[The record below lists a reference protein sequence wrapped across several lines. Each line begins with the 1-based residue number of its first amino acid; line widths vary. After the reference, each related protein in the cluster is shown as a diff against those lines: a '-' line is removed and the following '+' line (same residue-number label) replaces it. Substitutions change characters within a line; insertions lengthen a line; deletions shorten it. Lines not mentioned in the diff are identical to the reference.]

1 MNLPLLV
8 EIPAA
13 LLPLVARNRE
23 SLRAAVGAIQSES
36 EGAAAGL
43 IAGRTRS
50 HNSQTDHPTP
60 PFATPQSPVGAGST
74 RDEALPVPTQPDW
87 SPDRWLQ
94 WDRVTAAS
102 DFVLQQATQNPVLL
116 LDLAASGDLDRAF
129 APGELCA
136 QIAAAVSQAATED
149 ELARALRRQRA
160 RHQIRIIWRDL
171 TRQADL
177 IQTCRDLSDMAD
189 ACIDQ
194 AYQWLYLR
202 HCQQFGTPMGRRS
215 GQPQH
220 MVVLGMGKLGAV
232 ELNLSS
238 DIDLIFAYPEGG
250 ETEGAKRP
258 LDNQE
263 FFIRLGQRLIKAL
276 DPITVDGFVFRVDM
290 RLRPYGS
297 SGALVL
303 SFNAL
308 EQYYQDQGRDWERYA
323 MIKAR
328 VVAGDQQAGAQL
340 LDMLRPFVYRRYL
353 DFSAI
358 EALRTMKQLI
368 QQEVRRKGMA
378 DNIKL
383 GSGGIREVEFI
394 AQAFQLIHGGRDL
407 SLQQRPLLKV
417 LATLEGQGYL
427 PAAVI
432 AELRDGYEFLRYTE
446 HAIQAIADRQ
456 TQMLPDGDQDRA
468 RIAFMM
474 GFTDWASF
482 HQRLMQWRE
491 RTAWH
496 FGELI
501 ADPDEEAD
509 VPKEEIVGGEW
520 LPLWEDSQDQDV
532 ACRQLYTAGFNDPA
546 KALKR
551 LEDLRASPQLRAM
564 QRLGRERLDAFIPRL
579 LAQAVEHVD
588 PDLVLERVLPLV
600 EAVARRSAYLVLLT
614 ENPDA
619 LRRLLTL
626 CAASPWIAEQI
637 ARFPLL
643 LDELLNEAR
652 LFNPPLAPE
661 LAAEL
666 RERLTRIPEDD
677 LEQQMEALRHFKLAH
692 NLRVAASEIVGA
704 LPLMKVSDYLTWLA
718 EAILEQVLA
727 LAWRQTVAR
736 HGVPKRPDGSDCD
749 PGFVI
754 VGYGKVGG
762 IELGH
767 GSDLDLVFIHD
778 GDPNAETDGAKPI
791 DSAQFFTRLGQRI
804 IHLLTAQTNSGQLYD
819 VDMRLRPSGAAGLLV
834 SSVAAFARY
843 QENEAWT
850 WEHQALV
857 RARVLVGCRQ
867 TGAAFEQVRAQVLG
881 RTRDLD
887 KLRAE
892 VSEMRAKMRDNLGT
906 RLTTAG
912 LGANAFDAGVPFD
925 VKQDAGGIVDIEFMV
940 QYAALAWSDKH
951 PALLQYTDNIR
962 ILEGLEQAGLLPAAD
977 AGLLREAYK
986 AYRSA
991 AHRQALQK
999 QAGVIAGDQFSAER
1013 REVMRIWQSLGLSTP
1028 PVGAA

>member
-1 MNLPLLV
+1 MTLPVLAEL
-8 EIPAA
+8 PAI
-13 LLPLVARNRE
+13 LLPLVSRSAQ
-23 SLRAAVGAIQSES
+23 SFHTAVAA
-36 EGAAAGL
+36 L
-43 IAGRTRS
+43 DD
-50 HNSQTDHPTP
+50 DHGFALWTP
-60 PFATPQSPVGAGST
+60 
-74 RDEALPVPTQPDW
+74 E
-87 SPDRWLQ
+87 RWAQ
-94 WDRVTAAS
+94 FERVTAAS
-102 DFVLQQATQNPVLL
+102 DFVIEQSVRDPLMLL
-116 LDLAASGDLDRAF
+116 ALVQSGELDRPF
-129 APGELCA
+129 AAGELCA
-136 QIAAAVSQAATED
+136 QIAAAVSAAQTED
-149 ELARALRRQRA
+149 ELGRVLRRQRA
-160 RHQIRIIWRDL
+160 RHQVRIIWRDL

-177 IQTCRDLSDMAD
+177 VQTCRDLSDMAD
-189 ACIDQ
+189 ASIDQ
-194 AYQWLYLR
+194 AYQWLYSR
-202 HCQQFGTPMGRRS
+202 HCQQFGTPTGRRS
-215 GQPQH
+215 GEPQQ
-220 MVVLGMGKLGAV
+220 MVILGMGKLGAV

-250 ETEGAKRP
+250 ETVGVKRA

-323 MIKAR
+323 MIKSR
-328 VVAGDQQAGAQL
+328 VVAGDQVAGAQL
-340 LDMLRPFVYRRYL
+340 QEMLRPFVYRRYL

-417 LATLEGQGYL
+417 LSTLEGQGYL
-427 PAAVI
+427 PPAVVS
-432 AELRDGYEFLRYTE
+432 ELREGYEFLRYTE

-456 TQMLPDGDQDRA
+456 TQMLPDGAQDQA
-468 RIAFMM
+468 RIAFML
-474 GFTDWASF
+474 GFDSWDAF
-482 HQRLMQWRE
+482 HEKLVFWRG
-491 RTAWH
+491 RVAWH
-496 FGELI
+496 FAQVI
-501 ADPDEEAD
+501 ADPDEEEGTESE
-509 VPKEEIVGGEW
+509 VVVGGEW
-520 LPLWEDSQDQDV
+520 LPLWEEAQDEEA
-532 ACRQLYTAGFNDPA
+532 ACRQLEEGGFADA
-546 KALKR
+546 SKALR
-551 LEDLRASPQLRAM
+551 ALAGLRGSPQLRAM

-579 LAQAVEHVD
+579 LAQAVEHD
-588 PDLVLERVLPLV
+588 NPDLVLERVLPLV

-614 ENPDA
+614 ENPGA

-637 ARFPLL
+637 TRFPLL
-643 LDELLNEAR
+643 LDELLNEGR
-652 LFNPPLAPE
+652 LFKPPLAPE

-692 NLRVAASEIVGA
+692 RLRVAASEIAGS

-727 LAWRQTVAR
+727 LAWRQTVAKYGTPLR
-736 HGVPKRPDGSDCD
+736 TDGTLCD
-749 PGFVI
+749 PGFII

-762 IELGH
+762 LELGH

-778 GDPNAETDGAKPI
+778 GDPQAETDGAKPI
-791 DSAQFFTRLGQRI
+791 DGAQFFTRLGQRI
-804 IHLLTAQTNSGQLYD
+804 IHLLTAQTNSGQLYE
-819 VDMRLRPSGAAGLLV
+819 VDMRLRPSGASGLLV
-834 SSVAAFARY
+834 SSLGAFARY

-857 RARVLVGCRQ
+857 RARVLVGSQ
-867 TGAAFEQVRAQVLG
+867 DVGQAFEKVRAQVLG
-881 RTRDLD
+881 KGRDLA
-887 KLRAE
+887 KLQQE
-892 VSEMRAKMRDNLGT
+892 VSEMRAKMRGNLGSKS
-906 RLTTAG
+906 TAAG
-912 LGANAFDAGVPFD
+912 TAANAFEATAPFD
-925 VKQDAGGIVDIEFMV
+925 LKQDAGGIVDIEFMV
-940 QYAALAWSDKH
+940 QYAALALSQTH
-951 PALLQYTDNIR
+951 PALLRWSDNIR
-962 ILEGLEQAGLLPAAD
+962 ILEELEHEGLMPAED
-977 AGLLREAYK
+977 ASLLREAYK

-999 QAGVIAGDQFSAER
+999 DPGVIPGDQFADER
-1013 REVMRIWQSLGLSTP
+1013 RQVMRIWRELGLS
-1028 PVGAA
+1028 

>member
-1 MNLPLLV
+1 MSLPLLADL
-8 EIPAA
+8 PAI
-13 LLPLVARNRE
+13 LLPFVTRAHQSWRTAVASLSDDILVTLDTWPLAR
-23 SLRAAVGAIQSES
+23 RAA
-36 EGAAAGL
+36 
-43 IAGRTRS
+43 
-50 HNSQTDHPTP
+50 
-60 PFATPQSPVGAGST
+60 F
-74 RDEALPVPTQPDW
+74 
-87 SPDRWLQ
+87 
-94 WDRVTAAS
+94 DRVCAAS
-102 DFVLQQATQNPVLL
+102 DFVADQVCRAPQML
-116 LDLAASGDLDRAF
+116 LDLAASGQLERSF
-129 APGELCA
+129 AVGELRA
-136 QIAAAVSQAATED
+136 QLDTAVQLASTED
-149 ELARALRRQRA
+149 ELGHHLRRQRT
-160 RHQIRIIWRDL
+160 RHQVRIVWRDL

-177 IQTCRDLSDMAD
+177 VETCRDLSDMAD
-189 ACIDQ
+189 ACIDL
-194 AYQWLYLR
+194 AYQWLYQR
-202 HCQQFGTPMGRRS
+202 HCQQFGVPTGRRS
-215 GQPQH
+215 GEPQQ
-220 MVVLGMGKLGAV
+220 MVILGMGKLGAV

-238 DIDLIFAYPEGG
+238 DIDLIFGYPEGG
-250 ETEGAKRP
+250 ETQGVKRP

-328 VVAGDQQAGAQL
+328 VVGGDQVAGGQL

-378 DNIKL
+378 ENIKL
-383 GSGGIREVEFI
+383 GAGGIREVEFI

-417 LATLEGQGYL
+417 LHTLEGQGYL
-427 PAAVI
+427 PPAVI
-432 AELRDGYEFLRYTE
+432 GELRDAYEFLRYTE

-456 TQMLPDGDQDRA
+456 TQMLPDSPEDQA
-468 RIAFMM
+468 RIAFML
-474 GFTDWASF
+474 GFADWTSF
-482 HQRLMQWRE
+482 HAQLMHWRG
-491 RTAWH
+491 RVDWH
-496 FGELI
+496 FRQVI
-501 ADPDEEAD
+501 ADPDEEQG
-509 VPKEEIVGGEW
+509 EESEMVVGGEW
-520 LPLWEDSQDQDV
+520 LPLWEESQDEDA
-532 ACRQLYTAGFNDPA
+532 ACRQLQEGGFADA
-546 KALKR
+546 TKALKQ
-551 LEDLRASPQLRAM
+551 LSGLRSSPQLRSM
-564 QRLGRERLDAFIPRL
+564 QRLSRERLDAFIPRL
-579 LAQAVEHVD
+579 MAQAVEHEN

-614 ENPDA
+614 ENPNA

-643 LDELLNEAR
+643 LDELLNEGR
-652 LFNPPLAPE
+652 LFSPPLAPE

-692 NLRVAASEIVGA
+692 RLRVAASEITGS

-727 LAWRQTVAR
+727 LAWRHTVAR
-736 HGVPKRPDGSDCD
+736 HGTPSRPDGTLCD
-749 PGFVI
+749 PGFII

-778 GDPNAETDGAKPI
+778 GDPQAETDGAKPI
-791 DSAQFFTRLGQRI
+791 DGAQFFTRLGQRI
-804 IHLLTAQTNSGQLYD
+804 IHLLTTQTNSGQLYE
-819 VDMRLRPSGAAGLLV
+819 VDMRLRPSGASGLLV
-834 SSVAAFARY
+834 SSLGAFSRY

-857 RARVLVGCRQ
+857 RARVLVGSHEV
-867 TGAAFEQVRAQVLG
+867 GAAFEKVRASVLG
-881 RTRDLD
+881 RKRDLPA
-887 KLRAE
+887 LRLE
-892 VSEMRAKMRDNLGT
+892 VSEMRAKMRDNLGSKS
-906 RLTTAG
+906 TAAG
-912 LGANAFDAGVPFD
+912 TAANAFEATAPFD
-925 VKQDAGGIVDIEFMV
+925 LKQDAGGIVDIEFMV
-940 QYAALAWSDKH
+940 QYAALAWSWEH
-951 PALLQYTDNIR
+951 PALLRYTDNIR
-962 ILEGLEQAGLLPAAD
+962 ILEGLEQAGLIPDTD
-977 AGLLREAYK
+977 AHLLREAYK
-986 AYRSA
+986 AYRAA

-999 QAGVIAGDQFSAER
+999 EAGVVGGDQFHAQR
-1013 REVMRIWQSLGLSTP
+1013 REVLRIWSELGLS
-1028 PVGAA
+1028 

>member
-1 MNLPLLV
+1 MSLPLLA
-8 EIPAA
+8 EFPAILLPSITRARQMFQAA
-13 LLPLVARNRE
+13 LTVLSEDAQASFKAWPEARQ
-23 SLRAAVGAIQSES
+23 AA
-36 EGAAAGL
+36 
-43 IAGRTRS
+43 
-50 HNSQTDHPTP
+50 
-60 PFATPQSPVGAGST
+60 F
-74 RDEALPVPTQPDW
+74 
-87 SPDRWLQ
+87 
-94 WDRVTAAS
+94 DRVCAAS
-102 DFVLQQATQNPVLL
+102 DFVTEQVCRDPQMLLQLADSGELESSFSAGQLRGQIADALSS
-116 LDLAASGDLDRAF
+116 AASD
-129 APGELCA
+129 
-136 QIAAAVSQAATED
+136 D
-149 ELARALRRQRA
+149 ELGRNLRRQRA
-160 RHQIRIIWRDL
+160 RQQVRIIWRDL
-171 TRQADL
+171 TRQANL
-177 IQTCRDLSDMAD
+177 IETCRDLSDMAD
-189 ACIDQ
+189 ASIDL
-194 AYQWLYLR
+194 AYQWLYPR
-202 HCQQFGTPMGRRS
+202 HCQQFGTPTGRHS

-220 MVVLGMGKLGAV
+220 MVILGMGKLGAV

-238 DIDLIFAYPEGG
+238 DIDLIFGYPEGG
-250 ETEGAKRP
+250 ETVGTKRA

-276 DPITVDGFVFRVDM
+276 DPVTVDGFVFRVDM

-328 VVAGDQQAGAQL
+328 VVGGDQAAGAEL
-340 LDMLRPFVYRRYL
+340 LAMLRPFVYRRYL

-368 QQEVRRKGMA
+368 QQEVKRKGMA
-378 DNIKL
+378 ENIKL
-383 GSGGIREVEFI
+383 GAGGIREVEFI

-407 SLQQRPLLKV
+407 SLQQRPLFKV
-417 LATLEGQGYL
+417 LKTLEGQGYL
-427 PAAVI
+427 PSAVTE
-432 AELRDGYEFLRYTE
+432 ELREGYEFLRYTE

-456 TQMLPDGDQDRA
+456 TQMLPDNEQDQA
-468 RIAFMM
+468 RVALIM
-474 GFTDWASF
+474 GFADWAAF
-482 HQRLMQWRE
+482 HERLMHWRG
-491 RTAWH
+491 RVAWH
-496 FGELI
+496 FRQVI
-501 ADPDEEAD
+501 ADPDADPDDEQEED
-509 VPKEEIVGGEW
+509 GEVVVGGEW
-520 LPLWEDSQDQDV
+520 LPLWEESQDEE
-532 ACRQLYTAGFNDPA
+532 AAGRQLLQAGFVDA
-546 KALKR
+546 EKALKN
-551 LEDLRASPQLRAM
+551 LASLRSSPNLRSM
-564 QRLGRERLDAFIPRL
+564 QRLSRERLDAFIPRL
-579 LAQAVEHVD
+579 LAQAVEHEK

-619 LRRLLTL
+619 LRQLLTL

-643 LDELLNEAR
+643 LDELLNEGR

-661 LAAEL
+661 LKAEL
-666 RERLTRIPEDD
+666 RERLIRIPEDD

-692 NLRVAASEIVGA
+692 SLRVAASEISGS

-718 EAILEQVLA
+718 EAILDQVLA
-727 LAWRQTVAR
+727 LAWRYSVAR
-736 HGVPKRPDGSDCD
+736 HGTPLRPDGTLCD

-778 GDPNAETDGAKPI
+778 GDLEAETDGAKPI
-791 DSAQFFTRLGQRI
+791 DTAQFFTRLGQRV
-804 IHLLTAQTNSGQLYD
+804 IHLLTTQTNSGQLYD
-819 VDMRLRPSGAAGLLV
+819 VDMRLRPSGASGLLV
-834 SSVAAFARY
+834 SSVGAFARY
-843 QENEAWT
+843 QANEAWT

-857 RARVLVGCRQ
+857 RARVMAGSRDVGEQ
-867 TGAAFEQVRAQVLG
+867 FEKVRADVLG
-881 RTRDLD
+881 RERDLD

-906 RLTTAG
+906 RVTAAG
-912 LGANAFDAGVPFD
+912 RAANAFEAAVPFD
-925 VKQDAGGIVDIEFMV
+925 LKQDAGGIVDIEFMV
-940 QYAALAWSDKH
+940 QYAALAWSREH

-962 ILEGLEQAGLLPAAD
+962 ILEGLEEAGLLPDTD

-999 QAGVIAGDQFSAER
+999 QAGVVSGDQFHAQR
-1013 REVMRIWQSLGLSTP
+1013 REVMRIWTQMGLS
-1028 PVGAA
+1028 

>member
-1 MNLPLLV
+1 MSLPTLAELPG
-8 EIPAA
+8 I
-13 LLPLVARNRE
+13 LLPFVTRAE
-23 SLRAAVGAIQSES
+23 QSFRAAV
-36 EGAAAGL
+36 
-43 IAGRTRS
+43 
-50 HNSQTDHPTP
+50 
-60 PFATPQSPVGAGST
+60 
-74 RDEALPVPTQPDW
+74 EALDDDHGLSAWTPE
-87 SPDRWLQ
+87 RWAQ
-94 WDRVTAAS
+94 FARVTAAS
-102 DFVLQQATQNPVLL
+102 DFVIEQSVRDPLMLL
-116 LDLAASGDLDRAF
+116 ALVQSGELDRGF

-136 QIAAAVSQAATED
+136 QIAAAVNAAETED
-149 ELARALRRQRA
+149 ELGRALRRQRT
-160 RHQIRIIWRDL
+160 RHQVRIIWRDL

-177 IQTCRDLSDMAD
+177 VQTCRDLSDMAD
-189 ACIDQ
+189 ASIDQ
-194 AYQWLYLR
+194 AYQWLYSR
-202 HCQQFGTPMGRRS
+202 HCQQFGVPTGRRS
-215 GQPQH
+215 GEPQQ
-220 MVVLGMGKLGAV
+220 MVILGMGKLGAV

-250 ETEGAKRP
+250 ETVGVKRS

-263 FFIRLGQRLIKAL
+263 FFIRLGQRVIKAL
-276 DPITVDGFVFRVDM
+276 DPMTVDGFVFRVDM

-323 MIKAR
+323 MIKSR
-328 VVAGDQQAGAQL
+328 VVAGDQVAGAQL
-340 LDMLRPFVYRRYL
+340 QDMLRPFVYRRYL

-417 LATLEGQGYL
+417 LSTLEGQGYL
-427 PAAVI
+427 PPAVVS
-432 AELRDGYEFLRYTE
+432 ELREGYEFLRYTE

-456 TQMLPDGDQDRA
+456 TQMLPDGAQDQA
-468 RIAFMM
+468 RIAFML
-474 GFTDWASF
+474 GFADWDAF
-482 HQRLMQWRE
+482 HEQLMYWRG
-491 RTAWH
+491 RVAWH
-496 FGELI
+496 FGQVI
-501 ADPDEEAD
+501 ADPDEEEGTESE
-509 VPKEEIVGGEW
+509 VVVGGEW
-520 LPLWEDSQDQDV
+520 LPLWEEAQDEEA
-532 ACRQLYTAGFNDPA
+532 ACRQLEEGGFVDA
-546 KALKR
+546 TKALKA
-551 LEDLRASPQLRAM
+551 LASLRSSPQLRAM

-579 LAQAVEHVD
+579 LAQAVEHAN

-614 ENPDA
+614 ENPGA

-637 ARFPLL
+637 TRFPLL
-643 LDELLNEAR
+643 LDELLNEGR
-652 LFNPPLAPE
+652 LFKPPLAPE

-692 NLRVAASEIVGA
+692 RLRVAASEIAGS

-727 LAWRQTVAR
+727 LAWRQTVAKYGTPQR
-736 HGVPKRPDGSDCD
+736 TDGTLCD
-749 PGFVI
+749 PGFII

-762 IELGH
+762 LELGH

-778 GDPNAETDGAKPI
+778 GDPQAETDGPKPI
-791 DSAQFFTRLGQRI
+791 DGAQFFTRLGQRI
-804 IHLLTAQTNSGQLYD
+804 IHLLTAQTNSGQLYE
-819 VDMRLRPSGAAGLLV
+819 VDMRLRPSGASGLLV
-834 SSVAAFARY
+834 SSLGAFARY

-857 RARVLVGCRQ
+857 RARVLVGSQ
-867 TGAAFEQVRAQVLG
+867 DVGQAFEKVRAAILG
-881 RTRDLD
+881 KVRDLPT
-887 KLRAE
+887 LRQE
-892 VSEMRAKMRDNLGT
+892 VSEMRAKMRDNLGSKS
-906 RLTTAG
+906 TAAG
-912 LGANAFDAGVPFD
+912 TGANAFEATAPFD
-925 VKQDAGGIVDIEFMV
+925 LKQDAGGIVDIEFMV
-940 QYAALAWSDKH
+940 QYAALAWSETH
-951 PALLQYTDNIR
+951 PPLLRWTDNIR
-962 ILEGLEQAGLLPAAD
+962 ILEELEHEGLMPAED
-977 AGLLREAYK
+977 ASLLREAYK

-999 QAGVIAGDQFSAER
+999 DAGVIPGDQFADER
-1013 REVMRIWQSLGLSTP
+1013 RQVLRIWRELGLS
-1028 PVGAA
+1028 

>member
-1 MNLPLLV
+1 MSLPSLAPIPEMVPAILQSLV
-8 EIPAA
+8 
-13 LLPLVARNRE
+13 NRAE
-23 SLRAAVGAIQSES
+23 QSFRAAVASLDDDHGLSAWTSERWD
-36 EGAAAGL
+36 EFKR
-43 IAGRTRS
+43 IA
-50 HNSQTDHPTP
+50 
-60 PFATPQSPVGAGST
+60 
-74 RDEALPVPTQPDW
+74 
-87 SPDRWLQ
+87 
-94 WDRVTAAS
+94 AAS
-102 DFVLQQATQNPVLL
+102 DFVIEQSVRDPAMLL
-116 LDLAASGDLDRAF
+116 ELVRSGELDRSL
-129 APGELCA
+129 APGEMRA
-136 QIAAAVSQAATED
+136 QIAAAVQAAETED
-149 ELARALRRQRA
+149 ELGRVLRRQRT
-160 RHQIRIIWRDL
+160 RQQVRIIWRDL
-171 TRQADL
+171 TRRADL
-177 IQTCRDLSDMAD
+177 VQTCRDLSDMAD
-189 ACIDQ
+189 TCIDQ
-194 AYQWLYLR
+194 AYQWLYQRLV
-202 HCQQFGTPMGRRS
+202 QQFGTPTGRRS
-215 GQPQH
+215 GEVQH
-220 MVVLGMGKLGAV
+220 MVILGMGKLGAV

-250 ETEGAKRP
+250 ETVGAKRP

-263 FFIRLGQRLIKAL
+263 FFIRVGQRLIKAL
-276 DPITVDGFVFRVDM
+276 DPMTVDGFVFRVDM

-297 SGALVL
+297 AGALVL

-328 VVAGDQQAGAQL
+328 VVAGDQVAGAQL

-417 LATLEGQGYL
+417 LGTLEGQGYL
-427 PAAVI
+427 PAKVI
-432 AELRDGYEFLRYTE
+432 DELRQGYEFLRYTE

-456 TQMLPDGDQDRA
+456 TQMLPDSPQDQA
-468 RIAFMM
+468 RIAFML
-474 GFTDWASF
+474 GFADWPAF
-482 HQRLMQWRE
+482 HEQLMYWRG
-491 RTAWH
+491 RVAWH
-496 FGELI
+496 FGQVI
-501 ADPDEEAD
+501 ADPDEDEGSESE
-509 VPKEEIVGGEW
+509 VVVGGEW
-520 LPLWEDSQDQDV
+520 LPLWEDSQDEEA
-532 ACRQLYTAGFNDPA
+532 ACRQLQEGGFADAP
-546 KALKR
+546 KALKA
-551 LEDLRASPQLRAM
+551 LAVLRGSPQLRAM

-579 LAQAVEHVD
+579 LAQAVEHAN

-614 ENPDA
+614 ENPGA

-637 ARFPLL
+637 TRFPLL
-643 LDELLNEAR
+643 LDELLNEGR
-652 LFNPPLAPE
+652 LFKPPLAPE

-692 NLRVAASEIVGA
+692 RLRVAASEIAGS

-727 LAWRQTVAR
+727 LAWRQTVAK
-736 HGVPKRPDGSDCD
+736 HGVPMRTDGSLCD
-749 PGFVI
+749 PGFII

-762 IELGH
+762 LELGH

-778 GDPNAETDGAKPI
+778 GDPQAETDGPKPI
-791 DSAQFFTRLGQRI
+791 DGAQFFTRLGQRI
-804 IHLLTAQTNSGQLYD
+804 IHLLTAQTNSGQLYE
-819 VDMRLRPSGAAGLLV
+819 VDMRLRPSGASGLLV
-834 SSVAAFARY
+834 SSLGAFARY

-857 RARVLVGCRQ
+857 RARVLVGSQ
-867 TGAAFEQVRAQVLG
+867 DVGQAFEKVRAQVLG
-881 RTRDLD
+881 RQRDLPT
-887 KLRAE
+887 LRQE
-892 VSEMRAKMRDNLGT
+892 VSEMRAKMRDNLGSKA
-906 RLTTAG
+906 TAAG
-912 LGANAFDAGVPFD
+912 TAANAFEATAPFD
-925 VKQDAGGIVDIEFMV
+925 LKQDAGGIVDIEFMV
-940 QYAALAWSDKH
+940 QYAALAWSEEH
-951 PALLQYTDNIR
+951 PSLLRYTDNIR
-962 ILEGLEQAGLLPAAD
+962 ILEGLQEVGLMPAED
-977 AGLLREAYK
+977 ATLLREAYK

-999 QAGVIAGDQFSAER
+999 DAGVIAGDQFVDER
-1013 REVMRIWQSLGLSTP
+1013 QQVLRIWRELGLS
-1028 PVGAA
+1028 

>member
-1 MNLPLLV
+1 MSLPPLADL
-8 EIPAA
+8 PAI
-13 LLPLVARNRE
+13 LLPFVTRAE
-23 SLRAAVGAIQSES
+23 QSFRAAVDALDDDH
-36 EGAAAGL
+36 GL
-43 IAGRTRS
+43 TTWTAERWA
-50 HNSQTDHPTP
+50 Q
-60 PFATPQSPVGAGST
+60 FA
-74 RDEALPVPTQPDW
+74 
-87 SPDRWLQ
+87 
-94 WDRVTAAS
+94 RVTAAS
-102 DFVLQQATQNPVLL
+102 DFVIEQSVRDPLMLL
-116 LDLAASGDLDRAF
+116 ALVQSGELDRSF
-129 APGELCA
+129 APGEMRA
-136 QIAAAVSQAATED
+136 QIGAAVDAAETE
-149 ELARALRRQRA
+149 EQLGRALRRQRA
-160 RHQIRIIWRDL
+160 RQQVRIVWRDL

-177 IQTCRDLSDMAD
+177 VQTCRDLSDMAD
-189 ACIDQ
+189 ACIDL
-194 AYQWLYLR
+194 AYQWLYTR
-202 HCQQFGTPMGRRS
+202 HCQQFGVPTGRRS
-215 GQPQH
+215 GEPQQ
-220 MVVLGMGKLGAV
+220 MVILGMGKLGAV

-250 ETEGAKRP
+250 ETVGVKRP

-276 DPITVDGFVFRVDM
+276 DPMTVDGFVFRVDM

-323 MIKAR
+323 MIKSR
-328 VVAGDQQAGAQL
+328 VVAGDQVAGAQL
-340 LDMLRPFVYRRYL
+340 QEMLRPFVYRRYL

-417 LATLEGQGYL
+417 LSTLEGQGYL
-427 PAAVI
+427 PPAVI
-432 AELRDGYEFLRYTE
+432 SELREGYEFLRYTE

-456 TQMLPDGDQDRA
+456 TQMLPDSAQDQA
-468 RIAFMM
+468 RIAFML
-474 GFTDWASF
+474 GFADWPAF
-482 HQRLMQWRE
+482 HEQLMHWRG
-491 RTAWH
+491 RVAWH
-496 FGELI
+496 FGQVI
-501 ADPDEEAD
+501 ADPDEEQGAESE
-509 VPKEEIVGGEW
+509 VVVGGEW
-520 LPLWEDSQDQDV
+520 LPLWEEAQDEEA
-532 ACRQLYTAGFNDPA
+532 ACRQLQEGGFADAG
-546 KALKR
+546 KALKA
-551 LEDLRASPQLRAM
+551 LASLRGSPQLRAM

-579 LAQAVEHVD
+579 LAQAVEHAN

-614 ENPDA
+614 ENPGA

-637 ARFPLL
+637 TRFPLL
-643 LDELLNEAR
+643 LDELLNEGR
-652 LFNPPLAPE
+652 LFKPPLAPE

-692 NLRVAASEIVGA
+692 RLRVAASEIAGS

-727 LAWRQTVAR
+727 LAWRQTVAKYGTPLR
-736 HGVPKRPDGSDCD
+736 TDGTLCD
-749 PGFVI
+749 PGFII

-762 IELGH
+762 LELGH

-778 GDPNAETDGAKPI
+778 GDPQAETDGPKSI
-791 DSAQFFTRLGQRI
+791 DGAQFFTRLGQRI
-804 IHLLTAQTNSGQLYD
+804 IHLLTAQTNSGQLYE
-819 VDMRLRPSGAAGLLV
+819 VDMRLRPSGASGLLV
-834 SSVAAFARY
+834 SSLGAFARY

-857 RARVLVGCRQ
+857 RARVLVGSEDVGR
-867 TGAAFEQVRAQVLG
+867 AFEQVRAAILG
-881 RTRDLD
+881 KARDLST
-887 KLRAE
+887 LRQE
-892 VSEMRAKMRDNLGT
+892 VSEMRAKMRDNLGSKS
-906 RLTTAG
+906 TAAG
-912 LGANAFDAGVPFD
+912 TGANAFEATAPFD
-925 VKQDAGGIVDIEFMV
+925 LKQDAGGIVDIEFMV
-940 QYAALAWSDKH
+940 QYAALAWSETH
-951 PALLQYTDNIR
+951 PPLLRWTDNIR
-962 ILEGLEQAGLLPAAD
+962 ILEELEKAGLMPVED
-977 AGLLREAYK
+977 ASLLREAYK

-999 QAGVIAGDQFSAER
+999 DAGVIPGDQFADER
-1013 REVMRIWQSLGLSTP
+1013 RQVMRIWRELGLS
-1028 PVGAA
+1028 

>member
-1 MNLPLLV
+1 MTLPVLAEL
-8 EIPAA
+8 PAI
-13 LLPLVARNRE
+13 LLPLV
-23 SLRAAVGAIQSES
+23 
-36 EGAAAGL
+36 
-43 IAGRTRS
+43 TRS
-50 HNSQTDHPTP
+50 EQSFRTAVAALEDDHGFASWTP
-60 PFATPQSPVGAGST
+60 ERWAQFA
-74 RDEALPVPTQPDW
+74 
-87 SPDRWLQ
+87 
-94 WDRVTAAS
+94 RVTAAS
-102 DFVLQQATQNPVLL
+102 EFVIEQSVRDPLMLL
-116 LDLAASGDLDRAF
+116 ALAQSGELDRAF

-136 QIAAAVSQAATED
+136 QIAAAVNAAQNED
-149 ELARALRRQRA
+149 ELGRALRRQRS
-160 RHQIRIIWRDL
+160 RHQVRIIWRDL

-177 IQTCRDLSDMAD
+177 VQTCRDLSDMAD
-189 ACIDQ
+189 ATIDQ
-194 AYQWLYLR
+194 AYQWLYSR
-202 HCQQFGTPMGRRS
+202 HCEQFGTPTGRRS
-215 GQPQH
+215 GEPQQ
-220 MVVLGMGKLGAV
+220 MVILGMGKLGAV

-250 ETEGAKRP
+250 ETVGVKRS

-276 DPITVDGFVFRVDM
+276 DPMTVDGFVFRVDM

-328 VVAGDQQAGAQL
+328 VVAGDQVAGAQL

-417 LATLEGQGYL
+417 LSTLEGQGYL
-427 PAAVI
+427 PPAVI
-432 AELRDGYEFLRYTE
+432 SELRDGYEFLRYTE

-456 TQMLPDGDQDRA
+456 TQMLPDGAQDQA
-468 RIAFMM
+468 RIAFML
-474 GFTDWASF
+474 GFADWNSF
-482 HQRLMQWRE
+482 HEKLMFWRG
-491 RTAWH
+491 RVAWH
-496 FGELI
+496 FAQVI
-501 ADPDEEAD
+501 ADPDEDEGAENE
-509 VPKEEIVGGEW
+509 VVVGGEW
-520 LPLWEDSQDQDV
+520 LPLWEEAQDEEA
-532 ACRQLYTAGFNDPA
+532 ACRQLEEGGFADA
-546 KALKR
+546 SKALKA
-551 LEDLRASPQLRAM
+551 LAGLRSSPQLRAM

-579 LAQAVEHVD
+579 LAQAVEHAN

-614 ENPDA
+614 ENPSA

-637 ARFPLL
+637 TRFPLL
-643 LDELLNEAR
+643 LDELLNEGR
-652 LFNPPLAPE
+652 LFKPPLAPE

-692 NLRVAASEIVGA
+692 RLRVAASEIAGS

-727 LAWRQTVAR
+727 LAWRQTVAKYGTPLR
-736 HGVPKRPDGSDCD
+736 TDGTLCD
-749 PGFVI
+749 PGFII

-762 IELGH
+762 LELGH

-778 GDPNAETDGAKPI
+778 GDPQAETDGPKSI
-791 DSAQFFTRLGQRI
+791 DGAQFFTRLGQRI
-804 IHLLTAQTNSGQLYD
+804 IHLLTAQTNSGQLYE
-819 VDMRLRPSGAAGLLV
+819 VDMRLRPSGASGLLV
-834 SSVAAFARY
+834 SSLGAFARY

-857 RARVLVGCRQ
+857 RARVLVGSQ
-867 TGAAFEQVRAQVLG
+867 DVGQAFEKVRAQVLG
-881 RTRDLD
+881 KARDLT
-887 KLRAE
+887 KLQQE

-906 RLTTAG
+906 KSTAAG
-912 LGANAFDAGVPFD
+912 TAANAFDATAPFD
-925 VKQDAGGIVDIEFMV
+925 LKQDAGGIVDIEFMV
-940 QYAALAWSDKH
+940 QYAALAWSQSH
-951 PALLQYTDNIR
+951 PPLLRWTDNIR
-962 ILEGLEQAGLLPAAD
+962 ILEELEHEGLMPAED
-977 AGLLREAYK
+977 ASLLREAYK

-999 QAGVIAGDQFSAER
+999 DAGVISGDQFVEER
-1013 REVMRIWQSLGLSTP
+1013 RQVLRIWKEMGLS
-1028 PVGAA
+1028 

>member
-1 MNLPLLV
+1 MSLPSLAPIPEMVPAILQSLV
-8 EIPAA
+8 
-13 LLPLVARNRE
+13 NRAE
-23 SLRAAVGAIQSES
+23 QSFRAAVASLDDDR
-36 EGAAAGL
+36 GL
-43 IAGRTRS
+43 SAW
-50 HNSQTDHPTP
+50 
-60 PFATPQSPVGAGST
+60 TPQ
-74 RDEALPVPTQPDW
+74 RWEAF
-87 SPDRWLQ
+87 SRIA
-94 WDRVTAAS
+94 AAS
-102 DFVLQQATQNPVLL
+102 DFVIEQSVRDPAMLL
-116 LDLAASGDLDRAF
+116 ELVRSGELDRSL
-129 APGELCA
+129 APGEMRA
-136 QIAAAVSQAATED
+136 QIAAAVQAAETED
-149 ELARALRRQRA
+149 ELGRVLRRQRT
-160 RHQIRIIWRDL
+160 RQQVRIIWRDL
-171 TRQADL
+171 NRQADL
-177 IQTCRDLSDMAD
+177 VQTCRDLSDMAD
-189 ACIDQ
+189 TCIDQ
-194 AYQWLYLR
+194 AYHWLYQRLS
-202 HCQQFGTPMGRRS
+202 QQFGTPTGRRS
-215 GQPQH
+215 GEPQQ
-220 MVVLGMGKLGAV
+220 MVILGMGKLGAV

-250 ETEGAKRP
+250 ETVGVKRP

-263 FFIRLGQRLIKAL
+263 FFIRVGQRLIKAL
-276 DPITVDGFVFRVDM
+276 DPMTVDGFVFRVDM

-297 SGALVL
+297 AGALVL

-328 VVAGDQQAGAQL
+328 VVAGDQVAGAQL

-417 LATLEGQGYL
+417 LSTLEGQGYL
-427 PAAVI
+427 PATVI
-432 AELRDGYEFLRYTE
+432 DELRQGYEFLRYTE

-456 TQMLPDGDQDRA
+456 TQMLPDSPQDQA
-468 RIAFMM
+468 RIAFML
-474 GFTDWASF
+474 GFADWSAF
-482 HQRLMQWRE
+482 HEQLMYWRG
-491 RTAWH
+491 RVAWH
-496 FGELI
+496 FGQVI
-501 ADPDEEAD
+501 ADPDEEEGGESE
-509 VPKEEIVGGEW
+509 VVVGGEW
-520 LPLWEDSQDQDV
+520 LPLWEDSQDEGA
-532 ACRQLYTAGFNDPA
+532 ACRQLEEGGFSDAP
-546 KALKR
+546 KALKT
-551 LEDLRASPQLRAM
+551 LAALRASPQLRAM

-579 LAQAVEHVD
+579 LAQAVEHAD

-614 ENPDA
+614 ENPGA

-637 ARFPLL
+637 TRFPLL
-643 LDELLNEAR
+643 LDELLNEGR
-652 LFNPPLAPE
+652 LFKPPLAPE

-692 NLRVAASEIVGA
+692 RLRVAASEIAGS

-727 LAWRQTVAR
+727 LAWRQTAAK
-736 HGVPKRPDGSDCD
+736 HGVPLRTDGSLCD
-749 PGFVI
+749 PGFII

-762 IELGH
+762 LELGH

-778 GDPNAETDGAKPI
+778 GDPQAETDGPKPI
-791 DSAQFFTRLGQRI
+791 DGAQFFTRLGQRI
-804 IHLLTAQTNSGQLYD
+804 IHLLTAQTNSGQLYE
-819 VDMRLRPSGAAGLLV
+819 VDMRLRPSGASGLLV
-834 SSVAAFARY
+834 SSLGAFARY

-857 RARVLVGCRQ
+857 RARVLVGSQ
-867 TGAAFEQVRAQVLG
+867 DVGQAFEKVRVQILG
-881 RTRDLD
+881 RKRDLPT
-887 KLRAE
+887 LRQE
-892 VSEMRAKMRDNLGT
+892 VSEMRAKMRDNLGSKA
-906 RLTTAG
+906 TAAG
-912 LGANAFDAGVPFD
+912 TAANAFEATAPFD
-925 VKQDAGGIVDIEFMV
+925 LKQDAGGIVDIEFMV
-940 QYAALAWSDKH
+940 QYAALAWSQEH
-951 PALLQYTDNIR
+951 PSLVRYTDNIR
-962 ILEGLEQAGLLPAAD
+962 ILDGLQELGLMPAED
-977 AGLLREAYK
+977 ATLLREAYK

-999 QAGVIAGDQFSAER
+999 DAGVIAGDQFVDER
-1013 REVMRIWQSLGLSTP
+1013 RQVLRIWRELGLS
-1028 PVGAA
+1028 

>member
-1 MNLPLLV
+1 
-8 EIPAA
+8 
-13 LLPLVARNRE
+13 
-23 SLRAAVGAIQSES
+23 
-36 EGAAAGL
+36 
-43 IAGRTRS
+43 
-50 HNSQTDHPTP
+50 
-60 PFATPQSPVGAGST
+60 
-74 RDEALPVPTQPDW
+74 
-87 SPDRWLQ
+87 
-94 WDRVTAAS
+94 
-102 DFVLQQATQNPVLL
+102 
-116 LDLAASGDLDRAF
+116 
-129 APGELCA
+129 
-136 QIAAAVSQAATED
+136 
-149 ELARALRRQRA
+149 
-160 RHQIRIIWRDL
+160 
-171 TRQADL
+171 
-177 IQTCRDLSDMAD
+177 
-189 ACIDQ
+189 
-194 AYQWLYLR
+194 
-202 HCQQFGTPMGRRS
+202 
-215 GQPQH
+215 
-220 MVVLGMGKLGAV
+220 MGKLGAV

-238 DIDLIFAYPEGG
+238 DIDLIFGYPEGG
-250 ETEGAKRP
+250 ETVGVKRP

-328 VVAGDQQAGAQL
+328 VVGGDQVAGAQL

-378 DNIKL
+378 ENIKL

-417 LATLEGQGYL
+417 LRTLEGQGYL

-432 AELRDGYEFLRYTE
+432 SELREGYEFLRYTE

-456 TQMLPDGDQDRA
+456 TQMLPEGEEDQA
-468 RIAFMM
+468 RIAFML
-474 GFTDWASF
+474 GFDDWSSF
-482 HQRLMQWRE
+482 HAQLMYWRG
-491 RTAWH
+491 RVAWH
-496 FGELI
+496 FRQVI
-501 ADPDEEAD
+501 ADPDEDDEDEDSDSEMA
-509 VPKEEIVGGEW
+509 VGGEW
-520 LPLWEDSQDQDV
+520 SPLWEDSQDEEA
-532 ACRQLYTAGFNDPA
+532 ACRQLADAGFSDSTQ
-546 KALKR
+546 ALKR
-551 LEDLRASPQLRAM
+551 LTDLRNSPQLRAM

-579 LAQAVEHVD
+579 LAQAVEHEN

-614 ENPDA
+614 ENPSA

-643 LDELLNEAR
+643 LDELLNEGR
-652 LFNPPLAPE
+652 LFKPPLAPE

-692 NLRVAASEIVGA
+692 RLRVAASEITGS

-727 LAWRQTVAR
+727 LAWRHSVAK
-736 HGVPKRPDGSDCD
+736 HGTPQRPDGTLCD
-749 PGFVI
+749 PGFII

-778 GDPNAETDGAKPI
+778 GDPQAETDGAKPI

-804 IHLLTAQTNSGQLYD
+804 IHLLTAQTTSGQLYE
-819 VDMRLRPSGAAGLLV
+819 VDMRLRPSGASGLLV
-834 SSVAAFARY
+834 SSLGAFDRY
-843 QENEAWT
+843 QKNEAWT

-857 RARVLVGCRQ
+857 RARVLVGSQ
-867 TGAAFEQVRAQVLG
+867 AVGVEFEKVRAAVLG
-881 RTRDLD
+881 RERDLP

-906 RLTTAG
+906 KATAAG
-912 LGANAFDAGVPFD
+912 TAANAFDATAAFD
-925 VKQDAGGIVDIEFMV
+925 LKQDAGGIVDIEFMV
-940 QYAALAWSDKH
+940 QYAALAWSREH
-951 PALLQYTDNIR
+951 PALLRYTDNIR
-962 ILEGLEQAGLLPAAD
+962 ILEGLEQAGLIAD
-977 AGLLREAYK
+977 SDANLLREAYK
-986 AYRSA
+986 AYRAA

-999 QAGVIAGDQFSAER
+999 EAGVVSGDQFQAER
-1013 REVMRIWQSLGLSTP
+1013 REVRRIWAELGLS
-1028 PVGAA
+1028 

>member
-1 MNLPLLV
+1 MSLPLLA
-8 EIPAA
+8 EFPAL
-13 LLPLVARNRE
+13 LLPLVTRAHQTFVATLAVAADGASASFDAWPDSR
-23 SLRAAVGAIQSES
+23 RAA
-36 EGAAAGL
+36 
-43 IAGRTRS
+43 
-50 HNSQTDHPTP
+50 
-60 PFATPQSPVGAGST
+60 F
-74 RDEALPVPTQPDW
+74 
-87 SPDRWLQ
+87 
-94 WDRVTAAS
+94 DRVCAAS
-102 DFVLQQATQNPVLL
+102 DFVTEQVCRDPHMLL
-116 LDLAASGDLDRAF
+116 ELADT
-129 APGELCA
+129 GELERSFAAGELRGQICA
-136 QIAAAVSQAATED
+136 ALAEASSED
-149 ELARALRRQRA
+149 ELGRNLRRQRT
-160 RHQIRIIWRDL
+160 RQQVRIIWRDL

-177 IQTCRDLSDMAD
+177 VETCRDLSEMAD
-189 ACIDQ
+189 ACIDLT
-194 AYQWLYLR
+194 YQWLYER
-202 HCQQFGTPMGRRS
+202 HCQQFGTPTGRRS
-215 GQPQH
+215 GATQQ
-220 MVVLGMGKLGAV
+220 MVILGMGKLGAL

-250 ETEGAKRP
+250 ETVGTKRP

-328 VVAGDQQAGAQL
+328 VVGGDQAAGEQL
-340 LDMLRPFVYRRYL
+340 LELLRPFVYRRYL

-378 DNIKL
+378 ENIKL
-383 GSGGIREVEFI
+383 GAGGIREVEFI

-417 LATLEGQGYL
+417 LRTLEGQGYL
-427 PAAVI
+427 PAAVVD
-432 AELRDGYEFLRYTE
+432 ELRQGYEFLRYTE

-456 TQMLPDGDQDRA
+456 TQMLPDSEQDKA
-468 RIAFMM
+468 RIAFML
-474 GFTDWASF
+474 GFADWQSF
-482 HQRLMQWRE
+482 HERLMYWRG
-491 RTAWH
+491 RVSWH
-496 FGELI
+496 FRQVI
-501 ADPDEEAD
+501 ADPDSDPAD
-509 VPKEEIVGGEW
+509 EHQDDTEVVVGCEW
-520 LPLWEDSQDQDV
+520 LPLWEESQDEDA
-532 ACRQLYTAGFNDPA
+532 ACRQLLSGGFVDA
-546 KALKR
+546 EKALKN
-551 LEDLRASPQLRAM
+551 LNDLRNSSQLRSM

-579 LAQAVEHVD
+579 LAQAVEHAD

-619 LRRLLTL
+619 LRQLLTL

-643 LDELLNEAR
+643 LDELLNEGR
-652 LFNPPLAPE
+652 LFSPPQAPE

-692 NLRVAASEIVGA
+692 RLRVAASEITGS

-727 LAWRQTVAR
+727 LAWRHTVAR
-736 HGVPKRPDGSDCD
+736 HGTPSRPDGSLCD

-778 GDPNAETDGAKPI
+778 GDPQAETDGAKPI

-804 IHLLTAQTNSGQLYD
+804 IHLLTAQTNSGQLYE
-819 VDMRLRPSGAAGLLV
+819 VDMRLRPSGASGLLV
-834 SSVAAFARY
+834 SSLGAFSRY

-857 RARVLVGCRQ
+857 RARVLVGSHEV
-867 TGAAFEQVRAQVLG
+867 GAAFEQVRASVLG
-881 RTRDLD
+881 RERDLQ
-887 KLRAE
+887 KLRQE
-892 VSEMRAKMRDNLGT
+892 VCEMRAKMRSSLGT
-906 RLTTAG
+906 KATAAG
-912 LGANAFDAGVPFD
+912 TAANAFLATVPFD
-925 VKQDAGGIVDIEFMV
+925 LKQDAGGIVDIEFMV
-940 QYAALAWSDKH
+940 QYAALAWSRPH
-951 PALLQYTDNIR
+951 PALLRYTDNIR
-962 ILEGLEQAGLLPAAD
+962 ILEGLEEAGLISAD
-977 AGLLREAYK
+977 DASLLREVYK
-986 AYRSA
+986 VYRSA
-991 AHRQALQK
+991 AHRQALQN
-999 QAGVIAGDQFSAER
+999 QAGVVPGDQFEAQR
-1013 REVMRIWQSLGLSTP
+1013 REVMRIWSGLGLC
-1028 PVGAA
+1028 

>member
-1 MNLPLLV
+1 MTLPVLAEL
-8 EIPAA
+8 PAI
-13 LLPLVARNRE
+13 LLPLV
-23 SLRAAVGAIQSES
+23 
-36 EGAAAGL
+36 
-43 IAGRTRS
+43 TRS
-50 HNSQTDHPTP
+50 EQSFRTAVASLEDDDGFANWTP
-60 PFATPQSPVGAGST
+60 ERWAQFA
-74 RDEALPVPTQPDW
+74 
-87 SPDRWLQ
+87 
-94 WDRVTAAS
+94 RVSAAS
-102 DFVLQQATQNPVLL
+102 DFVIEQSVRDPLMLL
-116 LDLAASGDLDRAF
+116 SLVQSGELDRPF

-136 QIAAAVSQAATED
+136 QIAAAVSEAQSED
-149 ELARALRRQRA
+149 ELGRVLRRQRA
-160 RHQIRIIWRDL
+160 RHQVRIIWRDL
-171 TRQADL
+171 NRQADL
-177 IQTCRDLSDMAD
+177 VQTCRDLSDMAD
-189 ACIDQ
+189 ATIDQ
-194 AYQWLYLR
+194 AYQWLYSR
-202 HCQQFGTPMGRRS
+202 HCQQFGTPTGRRS
-215 GQPQH
+215 GLPQQ
-220 MVVLGMGKLGAV
+220 MVILGMGKLGAV

-250 ETEGAKRP
+250 ETVGVKRA

-276 DPITVDGFVFRVDM
+276 DPMTVDGFVFRVDM

-328 VVAGDQQAGAQL
+328 VVAGDQVAGAQL

-417 LATLEGQGYL
+417 LSTLEGQGYL
-427 PAAVI
+427 PPAVI
-432 AELRDGYEFLRYTE
+432 SELREGYEFLRYTE

-456 TQMLPDGDQDRA
+456 TQMLPDGAQDQA
-468 RIAFMM
+468 RIAFML
-474 GFTDWASF
+474 GFADWEAF
-482 HQRLMQWRE
+482 HEKLMFWRG
-491 RTAWH
+491 RVAWH
-496 FGELI
+496 FAQVI
-501 ADPDEEAD
+501 ADPDEEEGASCE
-509 VPKEEIVGGEW
+509 VVVGGEW
-520 LPLWEDSQDQDV
+520 LPLWEEAQDEEA
-532 ACRQLYTAGFNDPA
+532 ACRQLEEGGFADA
-546 KALKR
+546 TKALKA
-551 LEDLRASPQLRAM
+551 LASLRSSPQLRAM

-579 LAQAVEHVD
+579 LAQAVEHD
-588 PDLVLERVLPLV
+588 NPDLVLERVLPLV

-614 ENPDA
+614 ENPGA

-637 ARFPLL
+637 TRFPLL
-643 LDELLNEAR
+643 LDELLNEGR
-652 LFNPPLAPE
+652 LFKPPLAPE

-692 NLRVAASEIVGA
+692 RLRVAASEIAGS

-727 LAWRQTVAR
+727 LAWRQTVAKYGTPLR
-736 HGVPKRPDGSDCD
+736 TDGTLCD
-749 PGFVI
+749 PGFII

-762 IELGH
+762 LELGH

-778 GDPNAETDGAKPI
+778 GDPQAETDGPKPI
-791 DSAQFFTRLGQRI
+791 DGAQFFTRLGQRI
-804 IHLLTAQTNSGQLYD
+804 IHLLTAQTNSGQLYE
-819 VDMRLRPSGAAGLLV
+819 VDMRLRPSGASGLLV
-834 SSVAAFARY
+834 SSLGAFERY

-857 RARVLVGCRQ
+857 RARVLVGSQ
-867 TGAAFEQVRAQVLG
+867 DVGQAFEKVRAQVLG
-881 RTRDLD
+881 KARDLA
-887 KLRAE
+887 KLQQE
-892 VSEMRAKMRDNLGT
+892 VSEMRAKMRDNLGSKG
-906 RLTTAG
+906 TAAG
-912 LGANAFDAGVPFD
+912 TAANAFEATAPFD
-925 VKQDAGGIVDIEFMV
+925 LKQDAGGIVDIEFMV
-940 QYAALAWSDKH
+940 QYAALAWSHNH
-951 PALLQYTDNIR
+951 PPLLRWTDNIR
-962 ILEGLEQAGLLPAAD
+962 ILEELEHEGLMPAED
-977 AGLLREAYK
+977 ASLLREAYK

-999 QAGVIAGDQFSAER
+999 DAGVIAGDQFADER
-1013 REVMRIWQSLGLSTP
+1013 RQVLRIWKELGLS
-1028 PVGAA
+1028 

>member
-1 MNLPLLV
+1 MSLPLLTDF
-8 EIPAA
+8 PAI
-13 LLPLVARNRE
+13 LLPLIT
-23 SLRAAVGAIQSES
+23 RAQQTF
-36 EGAAAGL
+36 
-43 IAGRTRS
+43 RTALADLS
-50 HNSQTDHPTP
+50 
-60 PFATPQSPVGAGST
+60 A
-74 RDEALPVPTQPDW
+74 EALASFDAWPE
-87 SPDRWLQ
+87 SRRLAF
-94 WDRVTAAS
+94 DRVCAAS
-102 DFVLQQATQNPVLL
+102 DFVTEQICRDPRML
-116 LDLAASGDLDRAF
+116 LDMADA
-129 APGELCA
+129 GELERSFSA
-136 QIAAAVSQAATED
+136 GELRGQIANALGTATTDD
-149 ELARALRRQRA
+149 ELGRNLRRQRM
-160 RHQIRIIWRDL
+160 RHQVRIIWRDL

-177 IQTCRDLSDMAD
+177 IETCRDLSDMAD
-189 ACIDQ
+189 ACIDL
-194 AYQWLYLR
+194 ACHWLHERL
-202 HCQQFGTPMGRRS
+202 CQQFGTPTGRRT
-215 GQPQH
+215 GLPQQ
-220 MVVLGMGKLGAV
+220 MVILGMGKLGAV

-238 DIDLIFAYPEGG
+238 DIDLIFGYPEGG
-250 ETEGAKRP
+250 ETVGVKRP

-276 DPITVDGFVFRVDM
+276 DPVTVDGFVFRVDM

-328 VVAGDQQAGAQL
+328 VVGGDQKAGAEL
-340 LDMLRPFVYRRYL
+340 LEMLRPFVYRRYL

-368 QQEVRRKGMA
+368 QQEVKRKGMA
-378 DNIKL
+378 ENIKL
-383 GSGGIREVEFI
+383 GAGGIREVEFI

-407 SLQQRPLLKV
+407 SLQQRPLFKV
-417 LATLEGQGYL
+417 LKTLEGQGYL
-427 PAAVI
+427 PGAVTE
-432 AELRDGYEFLRYTE
+432 ELREGYEFLRYTE

-456 TQMLPDGDQDRA
+456 TQMLPDNEQDQA
-468 RIAFMM
+468 RIALMM
-474 GFTDWASF
+474 GFSDWASF
-482 HQRLMQWRE
+482 HERLMYWRG
-491 RTAWH
+491 RVSWH
-496 FGELI
+496 FRQVI
-501 ADPDEEAD
+501 ADPDSDPDEEQEDDSD
-509 VPKEEIVGGEW
+509 VIVGGEW
-520 LPLWEDSQDQDV
+520 LPLWEESQDEE
-532 ACRQLYTAGFNDPA
+532 AASRQLSQAGFVNA
-546 KALKR
+546 ETAIRHLAN
-551 LEDLRASPQLRAM
+551 LRSSPHLRSM
-564 QRLGRERLDAFIPRL
+564 QRLSRERLDAFIPRL
-579 LAQAVEHVD
+579 LAQAVEHAK

-643 LDELLNEAR
+643 LDELLNEGR

-666 RERLTRIPEDD
+666 RERLIRIPEDD

-692 NLRVAASEIVGA
+692 SLRVAASEITGS

-727 LAWRQTVAR
+727 LAWRHSVAR
-736 HGVPKRPDGSDCD
+736 HGTPSRPDGTLCD

-778 GDPNAETDGAKPI
+778 GDPQTETDGARPI

-804 IHLLTAQTNSGQLYD
+804 IHLLTTQTNSGQLYD
-819 VDMRLRPSGAAGLLV
+819 VDMRLRPSGASGLLV
-834 SSVAAFARY
+834 SSLGAFARY
-843 QENEAWT
+843 QDKEAWT

-857 RARVLVGCRQ
+857 RARVL
-867 TGAAFEQVRAQVLG
+867 TGSPDLGREVEKVRADVLG
-881 RTRDLD
+881 RERDLD

-892 VSEMRAKMRDNLGT
+892 VSEMRAKMRDNLGS
-906 RLTTAG
+906 RLTAAG
-912 LGANAFDAGVPFD
+912 RGANAFESSMPFD
-925 VKQDAGGIVDIEFMV
+925 LKQDAGGIVDIEFMV
-940 QYAALAWSDKH
+940 QYAALAWSREH
-951 PALLQYTDNIR
+951 PGLLQYTDNIR
-962 ILEGLEQAGLLPAAD
+962 ILEGLEEAGLLPDAD
-977 AGLLREAYK
+977 ASLLREAYK

-999 QAGVIAGDQFSAER
+999 QAGVVSGDQFHCER
-1013 REVMRIWQSLGLSTP
+1013 REVMRIWAQMGLS
-1028 PVGAA
+1028 

>member
-1 MNLPLLV
+1 MSLPSLAA
-8 EIPAA
+8 IPSL
-13 LLPLVARNRE
+13 LLPLA
-23 SLRAAVGAIQSES
+23 SRAEQSWRSAV
-36 EGAAAGL
+36 AGL
-43 IAGRTRS
+43 EGEQGLDEWSSERWS
-50 HNSQTDHPTP
+50 D
-60 PFATPQSPVGAGST
+60 FA
-74 RDEALPVPTQPDW
+74 
-87 SPDRWLQ
+87 
-94 WDRVTAAS
+94 RVSAAS
-102 DFVLQQATQNPVLL
+102 DFFIEQVLRDPLMLL
-116 LDLAASGDLDRAF
+116 ELVSWGELDRSF
-129 APGELCA
+129 APGELCG
-136 QIAAAVSQAATED
+136 QIAEAAQQAQTD
-149 ELARALRRQRA
+149 EELGRALRRQRT
-160 RHQIRIIWRDL
+160 RQQVRIIWRDL

-177 IQTCRDLSDMAD
+177 IETCRDLSDMAD
-189 ACIDQ
+189 ASIDQ
-194 AYQWLYLR
+194 AYRWLYER
-202 HCQQFGTPMGRRS
+202 HCQQFGTPIGHRS
-215 GQPQH
+215 GEPQP
-220 MVVLGMGKLGAV
+220 MVILGMGKLGAV

-250 ETEGAKRP
+250 ETVGAKRP

-276 DPITVDGFVFRVDM
+276 DPMTVDGFVFRVDM

-328 VVAGDQQAGAQL
+328 VVAGDQVMGAQL
-340 LDMLRPFVYRRYL
+340 LEMLRPFVYRRYL

-383 GSGGIREVEFI
+383 GAGGIREVEFI

-417 LATLEGQGYL
+417 LSILEGQGYL
-427 PAAVI
+427 PAAVVN
-432 AELRDGYEFLRYTE
+432 ELREGYEFLRYTE

-456 TQMLPDGDQDRA
+456 TQMLPDGEQDQA

-474 GFTDWASF
+474 GFDTWTQF
-482 HQRLMQWRE
+482 HEQLMAWRG
-491 RTAWH
+491 RIDWH
-496 FGELI
+496 FRQVI
-501 ADPDEEAD
+501 ADPDEEED
-509 VPKEEIVGGEW
+509 LDEGELIVGGEW
-520 LPLWEDSQDQDV
+520 LPLWEEVQDDAA
-532 ACRQLYTAGFNDPA
+532 ACAQLEEAGFVDAP
-546 KALKR
+546 KALKQ
-551 LEDLRASPQLRAM
+551 LANLRSSPQLRAM

-579 LAQAVEHVD
+579 LAQAVEHAN

-637 ARFPLL
+637 TRFPLL
-643 LDELLNEAR
+643 LDELLNEGR
-652 LFNPPLAPE
+652 LFKPPLAPE

-677 LEQQMEALRHFKLAH
+677 LEQQMEALRNFKLAH
-692 NLRVAASEIVGA
+692 RLRVAASEIAGS

-727 LAWRQTVAR
+727 LAWRQTVAKYGTPQR
-736 HGVPKRPDGSDCD
+736 ADGSLCD
-749 PGFVI
+749 PGFII

-804 IHLLTAQTNSGQLYD
+804 IHLLTAQTNSGQLYE
-819 VDMRLRPSGAAGLLV
+819 VDMRLRPSGASGLLV
-834 SSVAAFARY
+834 SSLGAFERY
-843 QENEAWT
+843 QQNEAWT

-857 RARVLVGCRQ
+857 RARVLVGCQ
-867 TGAAFEQVRAQVLG
+867 QVGAAFEAVRAQVLG
-881 RTRDLD
+881 RERDLPT
-887 KLRAE
+887 LRQE

-906 RLTTAG
+906 RLTAAGTAQ
-912 LGANAFDAGVPFD
+912 NAFEATVPFD
-925 VKQDAGGIVDIEFMV
+925 LKQDAGGIVDIEFMV
-940 QYAALAWSDKH
+940 QYAALAWSREH
-951 PALLQYTDNIR
+951 PELLRYTDNIR
-962 ILEGLEQAGLLPAAD
+962 ILEGLEQAGLMPASD
-977 AGLLREAYK
+977 ASLLREAYK
-986 AYRSA
+986 AFRA
-991 AHRQALQK
+991 VAHRQALQK
-999 QAGVIAGDQFSAER
+999 EAGVVSGDQLVEAR
-1013 REVMRIWQSLGLSTP
+1013 RDVRRIWAQLGLS
-1028 PVGAA
+1028 

>member
-1 MNLPLLV
+1 MSLPLLADF
-8 EIPAA
+8 PAI
-13 LLPLVARNRE
+13 LLPLITRAQQTFRTALADLSADALASFEAWPE
-23 SLRAAVGAIQSES
+23 SRRLA
-36 EGAAAGL
+36 
-43 IAGRTRS
+43 
-50 HNSQTDHPTP
+50 
-60 PFATPQSPVGAGST
+60 F
-74 RDEALPVPTQPDW
+74 
-87 SPDRWLQ
+87 
-94 WDRVTAAS
+94 DRVCAAS
-102 DFVLQQATQNPVLL
+102 DFVTEQICRDPRML
-116 LDLAASGDLDRAF
+116 LDMADS
-129 APGELCA
+129 GELERSFSA
-136 QIAAAVSQAATED
+136 GELRGQIADALSTATTDD
-149 ELARALRRQRA
+149 ELGRNLRRQRM
-160 RHQIRIIWRDL
+160 RHQVRIIWRDL

-177 IQTCRDLSDMAD
+177 IETCRDLSDMAD
-189 ACIDQ
+189 ACIDL
-194 AYQWLYLR
+194 ACHWLHERL
-202 HCQQFGTPMGRRS
+202 CQQFGTPTGRRT
-215 GQPQH
+215 GLPQQ
-220 MVVLGMGKLGAV
+220 MVILGMGKLGAV

-238 DIDLIFAYPEGG
+238 DIDLIFGYPEGG
-250 ETEGAKRP
+250 ETVGVKRP

-276 DPITVDGFVFRVDM
+276 DPVTVDGFAFRVDM

-328 VVAGDQQAGAQL
+328 VVGGDQKAGAEL
-340 LDMLRPFVYRRYL
+340 LEMLRPFVYRRYL

-368 QQEVRRKGMA
+368 QQEVKRKGMA
-378 DNIKL
+378 ENIKL
-383 GSGGIREVEFI
+383 GAGGIREVEFI

-407 SLQQRPLLKV
+407 SLQQRPLFKV
-417 LATLEGQGYL
+417 LKTLEGQGYL
-427 PAAVI
+427 PSAVTE
-432 AELRDGYEFLRYTE
+432 ELREGYEFLRYTE

-456 TQMLPDGDQDRA
+456 TQMLPDNEQDQA
-468 RIAFMM
+468 RIALMM
-474 GFTDWASF
+474 GFSDWASF
-482 HQRLMQWRE
+482 HEQLMYWRG
-491 RTAWH
+491 RVSWH
-496 FGELI
+496 FRQVI
-501 ADPDEEAD
+501 ADPDSDPDDEQED
-509 VPKEEIVGGEW
+509 DSEVIVGGEW
-520 LPLWEDSQDQDV
+520 LPLWEESQDEE
-532 ACRQLYTAGFNDPA
+532 AASRQLSQAGFVNA
-546 KALKR
+546 ETAIKHLAN
-551 LEDLRASPQLRAM
+551 LRSSPHLRSM
-564 QRLGRERLDAFIPRL
+564 QRLSRERLDAFIPRL
-579 LAQAVEHVD
+579 LAQAVEHD
-588 PDLVLERVLPLV
+588 KPDLVLERVLPLV

-643 LDELLNEAR
+643 LDELLNEGR

-666 RERLTRIPEDD
+666 RERLIRIPEDD

-692 NLRVAASEIVGA
+692 SLRVAASEITGS

-727 LAWRQTVAR
+727 LAWRHSVAR
-736 HGVPKRPDGSDCD
+736 HGTPSRPDGTLCD

-778 GDPNAETDGAKPI
+778 GDPQTETDGARPI

-804 IHLLTAQTNSGQLYD
+804 IHLLTTQTNSGQLYD
-819 VDMRLRPSGAAGLLV
+819 VDMRLRPSGASGLLV
-834 SSVAAFARY
+834 SSLGAFARY
-843 QENEAWT
+843 QDKEAWT

-857 RARVLVGCRQ
+857 RARVLTGSPDVGR
-867 TGAAFEQVRAQVLG
+867 EVEKVRADVLG
-881 RTRDLD
+881 RERDLD

-892 VSEMRAKMRDNLGT
+892 VSEMRAKMRDNLGS
-906 RLTTAG
+906 RLTAAG
-912 LGANAFDAGVPFD
+912 RGANAFESSMPFD
-925 VKQDAGGIVDIEFMV
+925 LKQDAGGIVDIEFMV
-940 QYAALAWSDKH
+940 QYAALAWSREH
-951 PALLQYTDNIR
+951 PGLLQYTDNIR
-962 ILEGLEQAGLLPAAD
+962 ILEGLEEAGLLPDAD
-977 AGLLREAYK
+977 ASLLREAYK

-999 QAGVIAGDQFSAER
+999 QAGVVSGDQFHCER
-1013 REVMRIWQSLGLSTP
+1013 REVMRIWAQMGLS
-1028 PVGAA
+1028 

>member
-1 MNLPLLV
+1 MTLPVLAEL
-8 EIPAA
+8 PAI
-13 LLPLVARNRE
+13 LLPLV
-23 SLRAAVGAIQSES
+23 
-36 EGAAAGL
+36 
-43 IAGRTRS
+43 TRS
-50 HNSQTDHPTP
+50 EQSFRTAVAELEDDHGFANWTP
-60 PFATPQSPVGAGST
+60 ERWAQFA
-74 RDEALPVPTQPDW
+74 
-87 SPDRWLQ
+87 
-94 WDRVTAAS
+94 RVTAAS
-102 DFVLQQATQNPVLL
+102 EFVIEQSVRDPLMLL
-116 LDLAASGDLDRAF
+116 SLVQSGELDRPF

-136 QIAAAVSQAATED
+136 QISTAVNAAQSED
-149 ELARALRRQRA
+149 ELGRALRRQRA
-160 RHQIRIIWRDL
+160 RHQVRIIWRDL

-177 IQTCRDLSDMAD
+177 VQTCRDLSDMAD
-189 ACIDQ
+189 ATIDQ
-194 AYQWLYLR
+194 AYQWLYSR
-202 HCQQFGTPMGRRS
+202 HCEQFGTPTGRRS
-215 GQPQH
+215 GLPQP
-220 MVVLGMGKLGAV
+220 MVILGMGKLGAV

-250 ETEGAKRP
+250 ETVGVKRS

-276 DPITVDGFVFRVDM
+276 DPMTVDGFVFRVDM

-328 VVAGDQQAGAQL
+328 VVAGDQVAGAQL

-417 LATLEGQGYL
+417 LSTLEGQGYL
-427 PAAVI
+427 PPAVI
-432 AELRDGYEFLRYTE
+432 SELREGYEFLRYTE

-456 TQMLPDGDQDRA
+456 TQMLPDGAQDQA
-468 RIAFMM
+468 RIAFML
-474 GFTDWASF
+474 GFADWDAF
-482 HQRLMQWRE
+482 HEKLMFWRG
-491 RTAWH
+491 RVAWH
-496 FGELI
+496 FAQVI
-501 ADPDEEAD
+501 ADPDEEEGAESE
-509 VPKEEIVGGEW
+509 VVVGGEW
-520 LPLWEDSQDQDV
+520 LPLWEEEQDEEA
-532 ACRQLYTAGFNDPA
+532 ACRQLEEGGFADA
-546 KALKR
+546 SKALKA
-551 LEDLRASPQLRAM
+551 LAGLRSSPQLRAM

-579 LAQAVEHVD
+579 LAQAVEHAN

-614 ENPDA
+614 ENPGA

-637 ARFPLL
+637 TRFPLL
-643 LDELLNEAR
+643 MDELLNEGR
-652 LFNPPLAPE
+652 LFKPPLAPE

-692 NLRVAASEIVGA
+692 RLRVAASEIAGS

-727 LAWRQTVAR
+727 LAWRQTVAK
-736 HGVPKRPDGSDCD
+736 HGTPLRTDGTLCD
-749 PGFVI
+749 PGFII

-762 IELGH
+762 LELGH

-778 GDPNAETDGAKPI
+778 GDPQAETDGAKPI
-791 DSAQFFTRLGQRI
+791 DGAQFFTRLGQRI
-804 IHLLTAQTNSGQLYD
+804 IHLLTAQTNSGQLYE
-819 VDMRLRPSGAAGLLV
+819 VDMRLRPSGASGLLV
-834 SSVAAFARY
+834 SSLGAFARY

-857 RARVLVGCRQ
+857 RARVLVGSQ
-867 TGAAFEQVRAQVLG
+867 DVGQAFEKVRAQVLG
-881 RTRDLD
+881 KSRDLA
-887 KLRAE
+887 KLQQE

-906 RLTTAG
+906 KSTAAG
-912 LGANAFDAGVPFD
+912 TAANAFDATAPFD
-925 VKQDAGGIVDIEFMV
+925 LKQDAGGIVDIEFMV
-940 QYAALAWSDKH
+940 QYAALAWSHSH
-951 PALLQYTDNIR
+951 PPLLRWTDNIR
-962 ILEGLEQAGLLPAAD
+962 ITEELEREGLMPAED
-977 AGLLREAYK
+977 ASLLREAYK

-999 QAGVIAGDQFSAER
+999 DPGVIAGDQFVEER
-1013 REVMRIWQSLGLSTP
+1013 RQVLRIWKEMGLS
-1028 PVGAA
+1028 

>member
-1 MNLPLLV
+1 MSLPSLAELPASFAPLV
-8 EIPAA
+8 E
-13 LLPLVARNRE
+13 RNKQ
-23 SLRAAVGAIQSES
+23 SLRSAVAD
-36 EGAAAGL
+36 AGL
-43 IAGRTRS
+43 
-50 HNSQTDHPTP
+50 QLD
-60 PFATPQSPVGAGST
+60 
-74 RDEALPVPTQPDW
+74 DW
-87 SPDRWLQ
+87 SPERWQ
-94 WDRVTAAS
+94 QFDRVCAAS
-102 DFVLQQATQNPVLL
+102 DFVLQQVLRDPQML
-116 LDLAASGDLDRAF
+116 LDLLASGELDRSF
-129 APGELCA
+129 AAGELCA
-136 QIAAAVSQAATED
+136 QVAAAAQAATTED
-149 ELARALRRQRA
+149 ELARNLRRQRT
-160 RHQIRIIWRDL
+160 RQQVRIIWRDL
-171 TRQADL
+171 NRQADL
-177 IQTCRDLSDMAD
+177 VQTCRDLSDLAD
-189 ACIDQ
+189 AAIDQ
-194 AYQWLYLR
+194 AYQWLYPR
-202 HCQQFGTPMGRRS
+202 QCQQFGTPIGHRS
-215 GQPQH
+215 GEPQH

-250 ETEGAKRP
+250 ETEGVKRS

-263 FFIRLGQRLIKAL
+263 FFTRLGQRLIKAL
-276 DPITVDGFVFRVDM
+276 DPVTVDGFVFRVDM

-297 SGALVL
+297 AGALVL

-328 VVAGDQQAGAQL
+328 VVAGDQTTGAQL
-340 LDMLRPFVYRRYL
+340 QEMLRPFVYRRYL

-383 GSGGIREVEFI
+383 GAGGIREVEFI

-427 PAAVI
+427 PPAVV
-432 AELRDGYEFLRYTE
+432 AELREGYEFLRYTE

-456 TQMLPDGDQDRA
+456 TQMLPDSELDRA
-468 RIAFMM
+468 RIAFML
-474 GFTDWASF
+474 GFADWAAF
-482 HQRLMQWRE
+482 HEQLMYWRG
-491 RTAWH
+491 RIDWH
-496 FGELI
+496 FRQVI
-501 ADPDEEAD
+501 ADPDEDSEAG
-509 VPKEEIVGGEW
+509 EEVVGGEW
-520 LPLWEDSQDQDV
+520 LPLWEEVQDEEA
-532 ACRQLYTAGFNDPA
+532 ACRQLQDAGFVDGP
-546 KALKR
+546 KALKQ
-551 LEDLRASPQLRAM
+551 LAGLRASPQLRAM

-579 LAQAVEHVD
+579 LAQAVEHAD

-614 ENPDA
+614 ENPGA

-643 LDELLNEAR
+643 LDELLNEGR
-652 LFNPPLAPE
+652 LFSPPHAPE

-692 NLRVAASEIVGA
+692 SLRVAASEIAGN

-718 EAILEQVLA
+718 EAILDQVLA

-736 HGVPKRPDGSDCD
+736 HGQPKRSDGSLCD
-749 PGFVI
+749 PGFII

-778 GDPNAETDGAKPI
+778 GDPQAETDGAKPI

-804 IHLLTAQTNSGQLYD
+804 IHLLTTQTNSGQLYD
-819 VDMRLRPSGAAGLLV
+819 VDMRLRPSGASGLLV
-834 SSVAAFARY
+834 SSLGAFERY
-843 QENEAWT
+843 QQNEAWT

-857 RARVLVGCRQ
+857 RARVLVGCPQ
-867 TGAAFEQVRAQVLG
+867 VGAAFEGVRARILG
-881 RTRDLD
+881 QSRDLG
-887 KLRAE
+887 KLQTE

-906 RLTTAG
+906 KATAAG
-912 LGANAFDAGVPFD
+912 TAANAYDAGMPFD
-925 VKQDAGGIVDIEFMV
+925 IKQDAGGIVDIEFMV

-951 PALLQYTDNIR
+951 PALLRYTDNIR
-962 ILEGLEQAGLLPAAD
+962 ILEGLEEAGLMPVSD
-977 AGLLREAYK
+977 AVLLREVYK
-986 AYRSA
+986 AFRSA

-999 QAGVIAGDQFSAER
+999 QAGVIDAGQFVSER
-1013 REVMRIWQSLGLSTP
+1013 REVRRIWAELGLK
-1028 PVGAA
+1028 

>member
-1 MNLPLLV
+1 MSLPLLADL
-8 EIPAA
+8 PAV
-13 LLPLVARNRE
+13 LLPLVTRAQQ
-23 SLRAAVGAIQSES
+23 SFRAALASLTNAGQ
-36 EGAAAGL
+36 AAFDAWPAERL
-43 IAGRTRS
+43 VA
-50 HNSQTDHPTP
+50 
-60 PFATPQSPVGAGST
+60 F
-74 RDEALPVPTQPDW
+74 
-87 SPDRWLQ
+87 DRIC
-94 WDRVTAAS
+94 AAS
-102 DFVLQQATQNPVLL
+102 DFVTEQVVRDPQML
-116 LDLAASGDLDRAF
+116 LDLAASGELERGF
-129 APGELCA
+129 APGELRG
-136 QIAAAVSQAATED
+136 QIAAQVQLATSDD
-149 ELARALRRQRA
+149 ELGRNLRRQRT
-160 RHQIRIIWRDL
+160 RQQVRIIWRDL

-177 IQTCRDLSDMAD
+177 VETCRDLSDMAD
-189 ACIDQ
+189 GSIDL
-194 AYQWLYLR
+194 AYRWLYDR
-202 HCQQFGTPMGRRS
+202 HCQQFGTPTGRRS
-215 GQPQH
+215 GEPQQ
-220 MVVLGMGKLGAV
+220 MVILGMGKLGAL

-250 ETEGAKRP
+250 ETQGVKRP

-276 DPITVDGFVFRVDM
+276 DPVTVDGFVFRVDM

-328 VVAGDQQAGAQL
+328 VVGGDQAKGDEL
-340 LDMLRPFVYRRYL
+340 LEMLRPFVYRRYL

-378 DNIKL
+378 ANIKL

-407 SLQQRPLLKV
+407 SLQQRSLLKV
-417 LATLEGQGYL
+417 LRTLEGQGYL
-427 PAAVI
+427 PTAVI
-432 AELRDGYEFLRYTE
+432 DELREGYEFLRYTE

-456 TQMLPDGDQDRA
+456 TQMLPEDDRDQA
-468 RIAFMM
+468 RIAVIM
-474 GFTDWASF
+474 GFADWGSF
-482 HQRLMQWRE
+482 HEKLMYWRG
-491 RTAWH
+491 RVDWH
-496 FGELI
+496 FRQVI
-501 ADPDEEAD
+501 ADPDEEEGQQD
-509 VPKEEIVGGEW
+509 SGEEIVGGEW
-520 LPLWEDSQDQDV
+520 LPLWEESQNEES
-532 ACRQLYTAGFNDPA
+532 ACLQLQEGGFADA
-546 KALKR
+546 QKALKQ
-551 LEDLRASPQLRAM
+551 LSNLRNSSQLRSM

-579 LAQAVEHVD
+579 LAQAVEHD
-588 PDLVLERVLPLV
+588 NPDLVLERVLPLV

-614 ENPDA
+614 ENPGA

-643 LDELLNEAR
+643 LDELLNEGR
-652 LFNPPLAPE
+652 LFNPPQALE
-661 LAAEL
+661 LGAEL

-692 NLRVAASEIVGA
+692 RLRVAASEITGS

-727 LAWRQTVAR
+727 LAWRHTVAR
-736 HGVPKRPDGSDCD
+736 HGSPRRPDGTLCD

-778 GDPNAETDGAKPI
+778 GDPQAETDGAKPI
-791 DSAQFFTRLGQRI
+791 DGAQFFTRLGQRI
-804 IHLLTAQTNSGQLYD
+804 IHLITTQTNSGQLYE
-819 VDMRLRPSGAAGLLV
+819 VDMRLRPSGASGLLV
-834 SSVAAFARY
+834 SSLGAFSRY

-857 RARVLVGCRQ
+857 RARVLVGSADV
-867 TGAAFEQVRAQVLG
+867 GKKFEAVRATVLG
-881 RTRDLD
+881 RERDLAT
-887 KLRAE
+887 LRQE

-906 RLTTAG
+906 KGTAAG
-912 LGANAFDAGVPFD
+912 KGANAFEATSSFD
-925 VKQDAGGIVDIEFMV
+925 LKQDAGGIVDIEFMV
-940 QYAALAWSDKH
+940 QYAALAWSREH
-951 PALLQYTDNIR
+951 PALLRYTDNIR
-962 ILEGLEQAGLLPAAD
+962 ILEGLEEAGLIPAAD
-977 AGLLREAYK
+977 ASLLREVYK

-999 QAGVIAGDQFSAER
+999 DPGVVSGDQFADER
-1013 REVMRIWQSLGLSTP
+1013 REVMRIWGQLGLS
-1028 PVGAA
+1028 

>member
-1 MNLPLLV
+1 MTLPVLAEL
-8 EIPAA
+8 PAI
-13 LLPLVARNRE
+13 LLPLV
-23 SLRAAVGAIQSES
+23 
-36 EGAAAGL
+36 
-43 IAGRTRS
+43 TRS
-50 HNSQTDHPTP
+50 EQSFRTAVAALEDDHGFADWTP
-60 PFATPQSPVGAGST
+60 ERWAQFA
-74 RDEALPVPTQPDW
+74 
-87 SPDRWLQ
+87 
-94 WDRVTAAS
+94 RVTAAS
-102 DFVLQQATQNPVLL
+102 EFVIEQSVRDPLMLL
-116 LDLAASGDLDRAF
+116 TLVQSGELDRAF

-136 QIAAAVSQAATED
+136 QIAAAVNAAQTEE
-149 ELARALRRQRA
+149 ELGRALRRQRA
-160 RHQIRIIWRDL
+160 RHQVRIIWRDL

-177 IQTCRDLSDMAD
+177 VQTCRDLSDMAD
-189 ACIDQ
+189 ATIDQ
-194 AYQWLYLR
+194 AYQWLYSR
-202 HCQQFGTPMGRRS
+202 HCEQFGTPTGRRS
-215 GQPQH
+215 GEPQQ
-220 MVVLGMGKLGAV
+220 MVILGMGKLGAV

-250 ETEGAKRP
+250 ETVGVKRS

-276 DPITVDGFVFRVDM
+276 DPMTVDGFVFRVDM

-328 VVAGDQQAGAQL
+328 VVAGDQVAGAQL

-417 LATLEGQGYL
+417 LSTLEGQGYL
-427 PAAVI
+427 PPAVI
-432 AELRDGYEFLRYTE
+432 SELREGYEFLRYTE

-456 TQMLPDGDQDRA
+456 TQMLPDGAQDQA
-468 RIAFMM
+468 RIAFML
-474 GFTDWASF
+474 GFADWDAF
-482 HQRLMQWRE
+482 HEKLMFWRG
-491 RTAWH
+491 RVAWH
-496 FGELI
+496 FAQVI
-501 ADPDEEAD
+501 ADPDEDEGAESE
-509 VPKEEIVGGEW
+509 VVVGGEW
-520 LPLWEDSQDQDV
+520 LPLWEEAQDEEA
-532 ACRQLYTAGFNDPA
+532 ACRQLEEGGFADA
-546 KALKR
+546 SKALKA
-551 LEDLRASPQLRAM
+551 LAGLRSSPQLRAM

-579 LAQAVEHVD
+579 LAQAVEHAN

-614 ENPDA
+614 ENPSA

-637 ARFPLL
+637 TRFPLL
-643 LDELLNEAR
+643 LDELLNEGR
-652 LFNPPLAPE
+652 LFKPPLAPE

-692 NLRVAASEIVGA
+692 RLRVAASEIAGS

-727 LAWRQTVAR
+727 LAWRQTVAKYGTPLR
-736 HGVPKRPDGSDCD
+736 TDGTLCD
-749 PGFVI
+749 PGFII

-762 IELGH
+762 LELGH

-778 GDPNAETDGAKPI
+778 GDPQAETDGPKSI
-791 DSAQFFTRLGQRI
+791 DGAQFFTRLGQRI
-804 IHLLTAQTNSGQLYD
+804 IHLLTAQTNSGQLYE
-819 VDMRLRPSGAAGLLV
+819 VDMRLRPSGASGLLV
-834 SSVAAFARY
+834 SSLGAFARY

-857 RARVLVGCRQ
+857 RARVLVGSQ
-867 TGAAFEQVRAQVLG
+867 DVGQAFEKVRAQVLG
-881 RTRDLD
+881 KARDLAR
-887 KLRAE
+887 LQQE

-906 RLTTAG
+906 KSTAAG
-912 LGANAFDAGVPFD
+912 TAANAFDATAPFD
-925 VKQDAGGIVDIEFMV
+925 LKQDAGGIVDIEFMV
-940 QYAALAWSDKH
+940 QYAALAWSQSH
-951 PALLQYTDNIR
+951 PPLLRWTDNIR
-962 ILEGLEQAGLLPAAD
+962 ILEELEHEGLMPAED
-977 AGLLREAYK
+977 ASLLREAYK

-999 QAGVIAGDQFSAER
+999 DAGVIPGDQFAEER
-1013 REVMRIWQSLGLSTP
+1013 RQVLRIWRELGLS
-1028 PVGAA
+1028 

>member
-1 MNLPLLV
+1 MSLPLLTDFPV
-8 EIPAA
+8 ILLPVAARVRETFRTAAAAVADDSLMPFDDWPAA
-13 LLPLVARNRE
+13 RQQA
-23 SLRAAVGAIQSES
+23 
-36 EGAAAGL
+36 
-43 IAGRTRS
+43 
-50 HNSQTDHPTP
+50 
-60 PFATPQSPVGAGST
+60 F
-74 RDEALPVPTQPDW
+74 
-87 SPDRWLQ
+87 
-94 WDRVTAAS
+94 DRVCASS
-102 DFVLQQATQNPVLL
+102 DFVAEQVGRDPGMLL
-116 LDLAASGDLDRAF
+116 ELAQSGALERSF
-129 APGELCA
+129 AAGELRSQMA
-136 QIAAAVSQAATED
+136 SVVQAADSED
-149 ELARALRRQRA
+149 ELGRNLRRQRM
-160 RHQIRIIWRDL
+160 RQQVRIIWRDL
-171 TRQADL
+171 SRQADL
-177 IQTCRDLSDMAD
+177 IETCRDLSEMAD

-194 AYQWLYLR
+194 AYQWLYSR
-202 HCQQFGTPMGRRS
+202 HCQQFGTPIGRRS
-215 GQPQH
+215 GEPQH
-220 MVVLGMGKLGAV
+220 LVILGMGKLGAV

-238 DIDLIFAYPEGG
+238 DIDLIFGYPEGG
-250 ETEGAKRP
+250 ETRGVKRP

-276 DPITVDGFVFRVDM
+276 DPVTVDGFVFRVDM

-328 VVAGDQQAGAQL
+328 VVGGDQAAGEQL
-340 LDMLRPFVYRRYL
+340 LEMLRPFVYRRYL

-378 DNIKL
+378 ENIKL
-383 GSGGIREVEFI
+383 GAGGIREVEFI

-407 SLQQRPLLKV
+407 SLQQRPLFKV
-417 LATLEGQGYL
+417 LRTLEGQGYL
-427 PAAVI
+427 PSAVTD
-432 AELRDGYEFLRYTE
+432 ELREGYEFLRYTE

-456 TQMLPDGDQDRA
+456 TQMLPDNELDQA

-474 GFTDWASF
+474 GFGDWSAF
-482 HQRLMQWRE
+482 HERLMHWRG
-491 RTAWH
+491 RVSWH
-496 FGELI
+496 FRQVI
-501 ADPDEEAD
+501 ADPDDEQDEGE
-509 VPKEEIVGGEW
+509 VMVGGEW
-520 LPLWEDSQDQDV
+520 LPLWEESQDEE
-532 ACRQLYTAGFNDPA
+532 AASRQLLQAGFVDPG
-546 KALKR
+546 KALR
-551 LEDLRASPQLRAM
+551 QLANLRGSPQLRSM

-579 LAQAVEHVD
+579 LAQAVEHDD

-643 LDELLNEAR
+643 LDELLNEGR

-666 RERLTRIPEDD
+666 RERLVRIPEDD

-692 NLRVAASEIVGA
+692 RLRVAASEITGS

-727 LAWRQTVAR
+727 LAWRHTVAR
-736 HGVPKRPDGSDCD
+736 HGTPRRPDGSLCD
-749 PGFVI
+749 PGFII

-778 GDPNAETDGAKPI
+778 GDPQAETDGARPL
-791 DSAQFFTRLGQRI
+791 DGAQFFTRLGQRI
-804 IHLLTAQTNSGQLYD
+804 IHLLTTQTNSGQLYE
-819 VDMRLRPSGAAGLLV
+819 VDMRLRPSGASGLLV
-834 SSVAAFARY
+834 SSLGAFDRY
-843 QENEAWT
+843 QQNEAWT

-857 RARVLVGCRQ
+857 RARVLVGSPDV
-867 TGAAFEQVRAQVLG
+867 GAAFEQVRLRVLG
-881 RTRDLD
+881 RARDLD

-906 RLTTAG
+906 RITAAG
-912 LGANAFDAGVPFD
+912 TALNAFDVTVPFD
-925 VKQDAGGIVDIEFMV
+925 LKQDAGGIVDIEFMV
-940 QYAALAWSDKH
+940 QYAALAWSREH
-951 PALLQYTDNIR
+951 PALVRYTDNIR
-962 ILEGLEQAGLLPAAD
+962 ILEGLEQAGLLSDAD

-986 AYRSA
+986 AYRAA

-999 QAGVIAGDQFSAER
+999 EAGVVRGDQFQAER
-1013 REVMRIWQSLGLSTP
+1013 REVMRIWAQMGLS
-1028 PVGAA
+1028 

>member
-1 MNLPLLV
+1 MTLPVLAEL
-8 EIPAA
+8 PAI
-13 LLPLVARNRE
+13 LLPLVSRSEQSFRTAVA
-23 SLRAAVGAIQSES
+23 SLENDH
-36 EGAAAGL
+36 GL
-43 IAGRTRS
+43 S
-50 HNSQTDHPTP
+50 SWTP
-60 PFATPQSPVGAGST
+60 ERWAQFA
-74 RDEALPVPTQPDW
+74 
-87 SPDRWLQ
+87 
-94 WDRVTAAS
+94 RVTAAS
-102 DFVLQQATQNPVLL
+102 EFVIEQSVRDPLMLL
-116 LDLAASGDLDRAF
+116 SLVQSGELDRAF

-136 QIAAAVSQAATED
+136 QIAAAVNAAQSED
-149 ELARALRRQRA
+149 ELGRALRRQRA
-160 RHQIRIIWRDL
+160 RHQVRIIWRDL

-177 IQTCRDLSDMAD
+177 VQTCRDLSDMAD

-194 AYQWLYLR
+194 AYQWLYSR
-202 HCQQFGTPMGRRS
+202 HCEQFGTPTGRRS
-215 GQPQH
+215 GLPQP
-220 MVVLGMGKLGAV
+220 MVILGMGKLGAV

-250 ETEGAKRP
+250 ETVGVKRS

-276 DPITVDGFVFRVDM
+276 DPMTVDGFVFRVDM

-328 VVAGDQQAGAQL
+328 VVAGDQVAGAQL
-340 LDMLRPFVYRRYL
+340 LEMLRPFVYRRYL

-417 LATLEGQGYL
+417 LSTLEGQGYL
-427 PAAVI
+427 PPAVVS
-432 AELRDGYEFLRYTE
+432 ELRDGYEFLRYTE

-456 TQMLPDGDQDRA
+456 TQMLPEGAQDQA
-468 RIAFMM
+468 RIAFML
-474 GFTDWASF
+474 GFADWEAF
-482 HQRLMQWRE
+482 HEKLMYWRG
-491 RTAWH
+491 RVAWH
-496 FGELI
+496 FAQVI
-501 ADPDEEAD
+501 ADPDEDEGATSE
-509 VPKEEIVGGEW
+509 VVVGGEW
-520 LPLWEDSQDQDV
+520 LPLWEEAQDEEA
-532 ACRQLYTAGFNDPA
+532 ACRQLQEGGFADA
-546 KALKR
+546 SKALKA
-551 LEDLRASPQLRAM
+551 LAGLRGSPQLRAM

-579 LAQAVEHVD
+579 LAQAVEHAN

-614 ENPDA
+614 ENPGA

-637 ARFPLL
+637 TRFPLL
-643 LDELLNEAR
+643 LDELLNEGR
-652 LFNPPLAPE
+652 LFKPPLAPE

-692 NLRVAASEIVGA
+692 RLRVAASEIAGS

-727 LAWRQTVAR
+727 LAWRQTVAKYGTPLR
-736 HGVPKRPDGSDCD
+736 TDGTLCD
-749 PGFVI
+749 PGFII

-762 IELGH
+762 LELGH

-778 GDPNAETDGAKPI
+778 GDPQAETDGPKSI
-791 DSAQFFTRLGQRI
+791 DGAQFFTRLGQRI
-804 IHLLTAQTNSGQLYD
+804 IHLLTAQTNSGQLYE

-834 SSVAAFARY
+834 SSLGAFARY

-857 RARVLVGCRQ
+857 RARVLVGSADVGQ
-867 TGAAFEQVRAQVLG
+867 AFEKVRAQVLG
-881 RTRDLD
+881 KTRDLA
-887 KLRAE
+887 KLQQE

-906 RLTTAG
+906 RSTAAG
-912 LGANAFDAGVPFD
+912 TAANAFEATAPFD
-925 VKQDAGGIVDIEFMV
+925 LKQDAGGIVDIEFMV
-940 QYAALAWSDKH
+940 QYAALAWSQSH
-951 PALLQYTDNIR
+951 PPLLRWTDNIR
-962 ILEGLEQAGLLPAAD
+962 ILEELEHQGLMPAED
-977 AGLLREAYK
+977 ASLLREAYK

-999 QAGVIAGDQFSAER
+999 DAGVIPGDQFAEER
-1013 REVMRIWQSLGLSTP
+1013 RQVMRIWREMGLG
-1028 PVGAA
+1028 